1 MKLIPWSQ
9 PDLKTEDKR
18 LLIKSFDSTWISGGY
33 YIQKFEES
41 FSKFV
46 GTKAAISVNNGTSA
60 ISLVFQTLKL
70 KPGDEIIIPG
80 FGYLAA
86 ANLALQYNLKPI
98 FVDVDID
105 SFCVEACK
113 IEKKITNKTKLIVV
127 INTYGNVC
135 DLKEIIK
142 IGKKYSLPVLEDS
155 AESLGSTYFKKQSGT
170 LGDFGTYSFQ
180 ATKTITTGE
189 GGMVIAKNNNKY
201 LKRMSLIRSHGVD
214 KKRYYHI
221 LPGNNYRL
229 TNLQASIGYSQL
241 KRIKK
246 IKLIRKKIF
255 NIYLDTLKRN
265 KDISFQIFNKNVD
278 PLVWTL
284 AVRLNHK
291 KDINRDLIIK
301 KMLNNKIETRNGF
314 YSPNYLKIFKKFW
327 SKSLVNSDRLSK
339 YIICLPFYNN
349 LKKKEILYIAEK
361 FLKTI
366 S

>member
-1 MKLIPWSQ
+1 MKLIPWSN
-9 PDLKTEDKR
+9 PDLKSEDR
-18 LLIKSFDSTWISGGY
+18 NLLLKSFNSTWISGGY
-33 YIQKFEES
+33 YVEKFEKL

-46 GTKAAISVNNGTSA
+46 GTSAALSVNNGTSA
-60 ISLVFQTLKL
+60 INLVYQTLNL

-98 FVDVDID
+98 FVDVNID
-105 SFCVEACK
+105 TFCIDVSK
-113 IEKKITNKTKLIVV
+113 IEKKITKRTKLIVI

-135 DLKEIIK
+135 DLKEIIR
-142 IGKKYSLPVLEDS
+142 IGKKYSIPVLEDS

-201 LKRMSLIRSHGVD
+201 LKKMRLIRNHGVD

-241 KRIKK
+241 NRIKK
-246 IKLIRKKIF
+246 IKLLRK
-255 NIYLDTLKRN
+255 NIYNIYCDTLKNN
-265 KDISFQIFNKNVD
+265 KDISFQVFNQNVD
-278 PLVWTL
+278 PLVWTF
-284 AVRLNHK
+284 AIKLNDK
-291 KDINRDLIIK
+291 KNINRDKIIK
-301 KMLNNKIETRNGF
+301 KMLDNKIETRNGF
-314 YSPNYLKIFKKFW
+314 YSPNNLNIFKSFW
-327 SKSLVNSDRLSK
+327 SKNLINSDRLSK

-349 LKKKEILYIAEK
+349 LKKKEILYISEK
-361 FLKTI
+361 LLKII